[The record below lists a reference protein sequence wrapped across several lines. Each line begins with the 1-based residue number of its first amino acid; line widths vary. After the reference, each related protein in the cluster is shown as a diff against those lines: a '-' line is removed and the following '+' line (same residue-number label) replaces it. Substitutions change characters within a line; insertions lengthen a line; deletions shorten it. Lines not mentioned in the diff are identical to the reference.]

1 MATSEF
7 VIKSLSTKNEMLKNK
22 VSILIVDVENDKE
35 RV

>member
-1 MATSEF
+1 MATFEF
-7 VIKSLSTKNEMLKNK
+7 VIKSLSTENEMLKNK

>member
-7 VIKSLSTKNEMLKNK
+7 VINSLSTENEMLKNK

>member
-7 VIKSLSTKNEMLKNK
+7 VIKSLSTENEMLKNK